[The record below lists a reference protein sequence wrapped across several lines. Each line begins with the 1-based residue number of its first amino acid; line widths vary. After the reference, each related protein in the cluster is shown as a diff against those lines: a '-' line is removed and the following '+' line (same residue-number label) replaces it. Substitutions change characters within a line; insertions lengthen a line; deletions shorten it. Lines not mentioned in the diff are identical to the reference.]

1 MVASYPARIHVA
13 CQFGKRSVVAM
24 TDLTA
29 MTAAATAPPI
39 ALDPQQQGKVLS
51 GSREAVSCCCH
62 QRARTKVYLTMPL
75 LRWNHFTNGYWRNH
89 STTVHPLLSFAD
101 HCVVS
106 LDSLSSKKPV
116 PTRYVNIVYSGV
128 IKKKWVLR
136 WILLS

>member
-29 MTAAATAPPI
+29 MTAAATATAPI

-62 QRARTKVYLTMPL
+62 HRARTK
-75 LRWNHFTNGYWRNH
+75 G
-89 STTVHPLLSFAD
+89 
-101 HCVVS
+101 VS
-106 LDSLSSKKPV
+106 NNAA
-116 PTRYVNIVYSGV
+116 T
-128 IKKKWVLR
+128 
-136 WILLS
+136 